1 MKGAEMI
8 TPVWA
13 LTIDKLCERKDDL
26 LMSIDD
32 IKELARNEHNEA
44 IEKCLSILY
53 KNAGKFISTSLY
65 SKVYAEIAE
74 EMKK

>member
-1 MKGAEMI
+1 MI

-26 LMSIDD
+26 LMSVDD
-32 IKELARNEHNEA
+32 IKELARNERNET

-53 KNAGKFISTSLY
+53 KNAGKFISASLY
-65 SKVYAEIAE
+65 SKVYDEIAE